1 MELACLLLHHCRYT
15 CVSFVTRYTIEW
27 ARDPMTTC
35 KVPTL
40 FARSPGLTCF
50 GGDLLGSQGQ
60 VCPHDHFRKRKH
72 AGHRRFFVMSSLQTG
87 PSGGG
92 GCKRKSRK
100 RSLLFSPPATV
111 CSCQAFCLIIFDDH
125 HRPSVSTLLVNA
137 HERLIDWLM
146 RC

>member
-72 AGHRRFFVMSSLQTG
+72 AGHRRFSWCLV
-87 PSGGG
+87 
-92 GCKRKSRK
+92 CKQGRAAAAGAKGKAEKEAFS
-100 RSLLFSPPATV
+100 SPPTATV

-125 HRPSVSTLLVNA
+125 HRPCVSTFIVNA